1 MHSKR
6 ILEFHVEYNI
16 SNHKH
21 YGMPPHRE
29 EQDVPMKTNLHWIHV
44 PSHRPRMHVSE
55 KILYTK
61 TEQEDTCVFSGFF
74 VVFNEVID
82 NWGWYNIPY
91 VLCIF
96 MLKRLKSYTNA
107 FTLVIKSRP
116 P

>member
-1 MHSKR
+1 MLSITSVITNIIACHLIEKNKM
-6 ILEFHVEYNI
+6 FHEN
-16 SNHKH
+16 K
-21 YGMPPHRE
+21 
-29 EQDVPMKTNLHWIHV
+29 
-44 PSHRPRMHVSE
+44 PSLDSCAITQTTDACLR

-82 NWGWYNIPY
+82 NWGWYNIAY